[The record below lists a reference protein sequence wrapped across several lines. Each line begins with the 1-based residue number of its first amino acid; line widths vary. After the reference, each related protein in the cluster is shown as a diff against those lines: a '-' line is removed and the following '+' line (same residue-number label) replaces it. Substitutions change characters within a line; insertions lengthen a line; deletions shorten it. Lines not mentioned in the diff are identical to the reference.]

1 MKLRYWILSIALGSS
16 MAAQAQE
23 LLSLQQCR
31 EKALQYNKQIG
42 AAERQTQQ
50 ARYTEK
56 QYKALFFPD
65 FKASGT
71 AIYSTADGSLDIAGG
86 NLPTFLPDASGNFL
100 PNNGFAYFPGLEM
113 KYELGWLYT
122 GGISLEQPLYMG
134 GKIRAANRIARYS
147 REMAQHN
154 ERLTATEVI
163 LQTDEAY
170 ALVVKAREMKQVAEH
185 YQALLDELL
194 KNVESAE
201 RHGMKMRNDVLK
213 VQVKRNECTLNLK
226 KAENALRLAT
236 MNLCHAIGYPL
247 HSVVM
252 VSDEL
257 PEVPNVEDWKEIIDR
272 PEYAILQNK
281 VAIAEQQ
288 IKLTRSEMLPQV
300 GLMAGYNYT
309 HGLKM
314 SDCYLFEKGSA
325 SVMVNVTIPLFHFG
339 ERHNKVK
346 AAKEALRKAELEREN
361 LNEQMLL
368 ELAAT
373 SNNLEEAALEQQIAT
388 QSLEQ
393 AEENRRVSQSQY
405 KAGVETLSDH
415 LEANALWQAA
425 HESAIDARYQHYIAY
440 LKYIKAAGK
449 LSADAETRR

>member
-86 NLPTFLPDASGNFL
+86 NLPTK
-100 PNNGFAYFPGLEM
+100 GFAYFPGLEM

-170 ALVVKAREMKQVAEH
+170 ALVVAV
-185 YQALLDELL
+185 
-194 KNVESAE
+194 
-201 RHGMKMRNDVLK
+201 
-213 VQVKRNECTLNLK
+213 
-226 KAENALRLAT
+226 
-236 MNLCHAIGYPL
+236 
-247 HSVVM
+247 
-252 VSDEL
+252 
-257 PEVPNVEDWKEIIDR
+257 
-272 PEYAILQNK
+272 
-281 VAIAEQQ
+281 
-288 IKLTRSEMLPQV
+288 
-300 GLMAGYNYT
+300 
-309 HGLKM
+309 
-314 SDCYLFEKGSA
+314 
-325 SVMVNVTIPLFHFG
+325 
-339 ERHNKVK
+339 
-346 AAKEALRKAELEREN
+346 
-361 LNEQMLL
+361 
-368 ELAAT
+368 
-373 SNNLEEAALEQQIAT
+373 
-388 QSLEQ
+388 
-393 AEENRRVSQSQY
+393 
-405 KAGVETLSDH
+405 
-415 LEANALWQAA
+415 
-425 HESAIDARYQHYIAY
+425 
-440 LKYIKAAGK
+440 
-449 LSADAETRR
+449 

>member
-1 MKLRYWILSIALGSS
+1 MRLRYWILSIALGCGTT
-16 MAAQAQE
+16 QAQE

-31 EKALQYNKQIG
+31 EKALQYNKQVA
-42 AAERQTQQ
+42 AAEQQTLQ
-50 ARYTEK
+50 ARATEK

-71 AIYSTADGSLDIAGG
+71 ALYSTSDGSLSIPGG
-86 NLPTFLPDASGNFL
+86 NLPTFLPDAAGNFL

-113 KYELGWLYT
+113 NYELGWIYM
-122 GGISLEQPLYMG
+122 GGVSLEQPLYMG
-134 GKIRAANRIARYS
+134 GKIRAANRIARFS
-147 REMAQHN
+147 REMAQQN
-154 ERLTATEVI
+154 ERLTTTEVI

-194 KNVESAE
+194 KNVESAQ
-201 RHGMKMRNDVLK
+201 RHGMKTHNDVLK
-213 VQVKRNECTLNLK
+213 VQVKRNECELNVK

-247 HSVVM
+247 NSVVM

-257 PEVPNVEDWKEIIDR
+257 PEVPTVEAWKEIIDR

-288 IKLTRSEMLPQV
+288 IKLNRSEMLPQV

-309 HGLKM
+309 HGLKVN
-314 SDCYLFEKGSA
+314 DDYLFDSGGA
-325 SVMVNVTIPLFHFG
+325 SVMVNVSIPLFHFG

-346 AAKEALRKAELEREN
+346 AAKAALRKAELEQEN

-368 ELAAT
+368 ELTAT
-373 SNNLEEAALEQQIAT
+373 ANNLEEAALEQEIAT
-388 QSLEQ
+388 KSLEQ

-415 LEANALWQAA
+415 LEANALWQSA
-425 HESAIDARYQHYIAY
+425 HQSAIDARYQHYIAY
-440 LKYIKAAGK
+440 LKYVKAAGK
-449 LSADAETRR
+449 LSADGEMRR

>member
-185 YQALLDELL
+185 YQA
-194 KNVESAE
+194 
-201 RHGMKMRNDVLK
+201 
-213 VQVKRNECTLNLK
+213 
-226 KAENALRLAT
+226 AT
-236 MNLCHAIGYPL
+236 
-247 HSVVM
+247 
-252 VSDEL
+252 
-257 PEVPNVEDWKEIIDR
+257 
-272 PEYAILQNK
+272 
-281 VAIAEQQ
+281 
-288 IKLTRSEMLPQV
+288 
-300 GLMAGYNYT
+300 
-309 HGLKM
+309 
-314 SDCYLFEKGSA
+314 
-325 SVMVNVTIPLFHFG
+325 
-339 ERHNKVK
+339 
-346 AAKEALRKAELEREN
+346 
-361 LNEQMLL
+361 LL
-368 ELAAT
+368 EMPE
-373 SNNLEEAALEQQIAT
+373 NH
-388 QSLEQ
+388 SLGFP
-393 AEENRRVSQSQY
+393 AMPHF
-405 KAGVETLSDH
+405 LP
-415 LEANALWQAA
+415 
-425 HESAIDARYQHYIAY
+425 
-440 LKYIKAAGK
+440 
-449 LSADAETRR
+449 